1 MDNNYRKPEPINL
14 KNHPTLNEK
23 WIQNLI
29 ENDPSILGLG
39 GDLGVRAS
47 ERRQPRAGRLD
58 LLLRD
63 TETEQRYEVEI
74 QLGATDE
81 SHIIRTVEYWDI
93 ERKRFPQYDH
103 CAVIIAEDITS
114 RFLNVVSLFNGAIP
128 LIAIQMQAIK
138 VGENMTVVFTKVMDE
153 LKRGLVDEDEEA
165 EAAPADRAYWEKNA
179 TKENVALA
187 DQILDILR
195 ELDPSLNLKY
205 NKFYIG
211 LEKDGQPF
219 NFVTFSPK
227 KKYLVFRLKLPRT
240 DELDEKIDEAGFVT
254 LPYNIHHDLYRL
266 RVTKGDIQSKSEILE
281 ELSRLAYEHR
291 AK

>member
-1 MDNNYRKPEPINL
+1 MNNNYLRSEPINL
-14 KNHPTLNEK
+14 KSHPTFNER
-23 WIQNLI
+23 WIQDLI

-39 GDLGVRAS
+39 DLFLRDK

-58 LLLRD
+58 LLLED
-63 TETEQRYEVEI
+63 TETQRRYEVEI

-81 SHIIRTVEYWDI
+81 SHIIRTIEYWDI
-93 ERKRFPQYDH
+93 EKKRYPQYDH
-103 CAVIIAEDITS
+103 CAVIVAEDITS
-114 RFLNVVSLFNGAIP
+114 RFLNVISLFNGTLP
-128 LIAIQMQAIK
+128 LIALQMQALK

-153 LKRGLVDEDEEA
+153 LERGLADDDEAA
-165 EAAPADRAYWEKNA
+165 EAAPTDRSYWEKRA
-179 TKENVALA
+179 TTETVALA
-187 DQILDILR
+187 DQMLNVLR
-195 ELDPSLNLKY
+195 GLDPSLNLKY

-211 LEKDGQPF
+211 LEKGGQPF

-240 DELDEKIDEAGFVT
+240 GELDEKIDEAGFVT
-254 LPYNIHHDLYRL
+254 LPYNIRHDLYRL

-281 ELSRLAYEHR
+281 ELSHLAYEHR